1 MKIFTIDATL
11 YDRGS
16 SYSQY
21 GLLVL
26 LTMCVTSRAVS
37 AGSKQAASPAASS
50 AYCIDT
56 VASLDF
62 ISGKLI
68 TPKL

>member
-1 MKIFTIDATL
+1 MKIFTIDATP
-11 YDRGS
+11 YDRGP

-37 AGSKQAASPAASS
+37 AGSKQAASS

-56 VASLDF
+56 FASLDF